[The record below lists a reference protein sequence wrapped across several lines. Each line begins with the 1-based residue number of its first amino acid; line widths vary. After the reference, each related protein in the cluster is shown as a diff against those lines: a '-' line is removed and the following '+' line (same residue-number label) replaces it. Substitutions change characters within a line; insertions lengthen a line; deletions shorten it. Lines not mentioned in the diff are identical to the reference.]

1 MKKIKVVAAIIN
13 FNGKIL
19 CCQRGPHKHDYLSL
33 KWEFPGG
40 KIENGETPEEAL
52 KREIKE
58 ELEMDIQDLKYFM
71 TVHHEYKDFEIEME
85 CYFTNSLKS
94 KFKLNDHNAAIWSGL
109 KDLSDFDWADADI
122 PIVKALI
129 E

>member
-1 MKKIKVVAAIIN
+1 MKKIKVVAAIIS

-71 TVHHEYKDFEIEME
+71 TVYHEYKDFEIEME

-94 KFKLNDHNAAIWSGL
+94 EFKLNDHNSAIWSGL
-109 KDLSDFDWADADI
+109 KDLSDFDWADADV